1 MDLTAGS
8 IASGVEAGD
17 MNGYTL
23 TFTGI
28 ENLPANTINC
38 TTEAGLLTDLTGLT
52 SFTTT

>member
-28 ENLPANTINC
+28 ENLPANVINC
-38 TTEAGLLTDLTGLT
+38 NTEAGLLTDLTGLT
-52 SFTTT
+52 AFTNT